1 MHTHMYCRDFII
13 VVLQILSSW
22 YLICCFTYSLIPA
35 YCMHSC
41 NLPPIVVHTV
51 VRASICT
58 AHNSL
63 VHVVMAVHIVFT
75 SFSWSTA
82 LVLCGSH
89 ACFYFS
95 CNKVRC
101 STPTGQTARLSLSL
115 LHNLSSAGGEPMS
128 CSKIS
133 LLWRPVVPPTRS
145 ASVQGAAC
153 WPFRPFLHRI

>member
-1 MHTHMYCRDFII
+1 MYCMDFIDCSTELL
-13 VVLQILSSW
+13 VSMYYQ
-22 YLICCFTYSLIPA
+22 CCFTYSLIPA

-51 VRASICT
+51 VHASICT
-58 AHNSL
+58 QHNSL
-63 VHVVMAVHIVFT
+63 VRMWLWLFHMSFT
-75 SFSWSTA
+75 SFCWSTA

-101 STPTGQTARLSLSL
+101 YTPTGQTARLSLSL

-133 LLWRPVVPPTRS
+133 LLWQPVVPPTRS